1 MKLALALSILFV
13 QRFGGFYLVSFP
25 TDFILWPSF
34 HVLFHYAFSIHERTR
49 EKEGKT
55 TSPNEIEKEAVRTR
69 QRKNRRE
76 RGRERN
82 TKSYI
87 KKKDRESAREKE
99 ERINKMSAAEYENNN
114 GEIEHV
120 CGWADSKLMVLF
132 ADTTWFL

>member
-1 MKLALALSILFV
+1 M
-13 QRFGGFYLVSFP
+13 
-25 TDFILWPSF
+25 
-34 HVLFHYAFSIHERTR
+34 
-49 EKEGKT
+49 
-55 TSPNEIEKEAVRTR
+55 TSPNEIEKEAVRTS

-76 RGRERN
+76 WGRERN
-82 TKSYI
+82 TKSDM